1 VTPSDIAYVRGYER
15 RMLEGIAVVAYEYL
29 PAGGAKVAQVL
40 FEGLCAVR
48 PTWSYVHLA
57 RGVCHERQ
65 GQTGEAWQ
73 AHKQAAQLDS
83 TEPQAQLNM
92 ADLAVRHDKPALAA
106 RLARQ
111 VINIESIRPD
121 QRRRAEA
128 ILQLAQKRRTSS

>member
-1 VTPSDIAYVRGYER
+1 
-15 RMLEGIAVVAYEYL
+15 
-29 PAGGAKVAQVL
+29 
-40 FEGLCAVR
+40 
-48 PTWSYVHLA
+48 
-57 RGVCHERQ
+57 
-65 GQTGEAWQ
+65 
-73 AHKQAAQLDS
+73 LDS

-111 VINIESIRPD
+111 VINIESIRAD